1 MKLFG
6 KKSNFKTKFLNLDE
20 TVSTN
25 DYLRSYTPGDKEEM
39 TVVSANYQ
47 TGGRGQGTNKWESE
61 EGQNLLFSI
70 LLHPN
75 WLAIGRQFVMSMAE
89 AMAIKEVLD
98 EYTDGITVKWPNDIY
113 YKDYKIGGTLIE
125 TKISSGHIND
135 FIIGTGLNINQE
147 VFRSDAPNPISLK
160 MITGKTENP
169 EKILKKIIE
178 KFDEN
183 VEILRNGGYGEIAEM
198 YHACIYRRDGFHK
211 YRDKDGEF
219 EAAFVEVEDSGRL
232 ILRDHEGV
240 IRDYMFKEVEFII

>member
-1 MKLFG
+1 M
-6 KKSNFKTKFLNLDE
+6 KTKIIKLDE

-25 DYLRSYTPGDKEEM
+25 DYLRDYVPGKKEEM
-39 TVVSANYQ
+39 TVVTAKYQ

-61 EGQNLLFSI
+61 PEKNLLFSI
-70 LLHPN
+70 LIHPER
-75 WLAIGRQFVMSMAE
+75 LAIGRQFTMSMAE

-125 TKISSGHIND
+125 TKISGGHIRD

-147 VFRSDAPNPISLK
+147 EFLSDAPNPISLK
-160 MITGKTENP
+160 MITGKKQKP
-169 EKILKKIIE
+169 EKILKKIVE
-178 KFDEN
+178 KFDEFAN
-183 VEILRNGGYGEIAEM
+183 ILLEGGYGEISEM
-198 YHACIYRRDGFHK
+198 YHASIYRKDGFYK
-211 YRDKDGEF
+211 YRDKEGEF

-232 ILRDHEGV
+232 ILRDREGV

>member
-1 MKLFG
+1 MLFG
-6 KKSNFKTKFLNLDE
+6 KKSNFKTKFINLDE

-25 DYLRSYTPGDKEEM
+25 DYLREYRPEMKEAM
-39 TVVSANYQ
+39 TVVSAKYQ

-61 EGQNLLFSI
+61 PEKNLLFSI
-70 LLHPN
+70 LIHPDR
-75 WLAIGRQFVMSMAE
+75 LPIARQFVMSMAE

-125 TKISSGHIND
+125 TKISAGHIND

-147 VFRSDAPNPISLK
+147 EFHSDAPNPISLK
-160 MITGKTENP
+160 MITGKTEKP

-183 VEILRNGGYGEIAEM
+183 AFILLNGGYGEISEM

-232 ILRDHEGV
+232 ILRDREGV
-240 IRDYMFKEVEFII
+240 IRDYMFKEIEFII

>member
-1 MKLFG
+1 MFFG
-6 KKSNFKTKFLNLDE
+6 KKSNFKTKFINLDE
-20 TVSTN
+20 TGSTN
-25 DYLRSYTPGDKEEM
+25 DYFRNYIPGKNEEM
-39 TVVSANYQ
+39 TVVSAKYQ

-61 EGQNLLFSI
+61 QGKNLLFSI
-70 LLHPN
+70 LIHPTN
-75 WLAIGRQFVMSMAE
+75 MAIGRQFVMSMAE

-98 EYTDGITVKWPNDIY
+98 QYTDGITVKWPNDIY

-125 TKISSGHIND
+125 TKISAGHIND

-147 VFRSDAPNPISLK
+147 VFTSDAPNPISLK
-160 MITGKTENP
+160 MITGKEYKT
-169 EKILKKIIE
+169 EKILKQIIE

-183 VEILRNGGYGEIAEM
+183 AEILRNGGYGEISEM

-232 ILRDHEGV
+232 ILRDHDGV
-240 IRDYMFKEVEFII
+240 IRDYMFKEIEFII